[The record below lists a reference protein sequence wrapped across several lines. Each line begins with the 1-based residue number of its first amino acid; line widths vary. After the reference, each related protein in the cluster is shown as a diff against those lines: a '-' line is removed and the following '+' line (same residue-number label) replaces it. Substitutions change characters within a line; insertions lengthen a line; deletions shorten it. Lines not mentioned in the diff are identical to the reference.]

1 MFKDRAFKSKKL
13 IGMSITAFVIS
24 TSVSWAGNDLFKNL
38 ADELLKTIEE
48 EFKEETQK
56 KLVPASDTPVEV
68 NSREVVKQIQEGL
81 NWFGY
86 PAGTPDGLAGK
97 KTRAAITE
105 L

>member
-56 KLVPASDTPVEV
+56 KLVPASVTP
-68 NSREVVKQIQEGL
+68 
-81 NWFGY
+81 
-86 PAGTPDGLAGK
+86 
-97 KTRAAITE
+97 
-105 L
+105 